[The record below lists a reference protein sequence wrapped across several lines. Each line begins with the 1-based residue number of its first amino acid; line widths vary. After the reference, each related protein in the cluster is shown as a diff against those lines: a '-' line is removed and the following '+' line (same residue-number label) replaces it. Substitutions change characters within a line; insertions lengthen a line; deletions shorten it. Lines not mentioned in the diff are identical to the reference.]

1 MQRETTERK
10 KSPRK
15 IYIFI
20 SEGRKEQNEQGSIE
34 MKNEFFSLFQAIFN
48 KKKNSFFLTEIYLH
62 KLFKEK
68 AREGK

>member
-34 MKNEFFSLFQAIFN
+34 MKNEFFCV
-48 KKKNSFFLTEIYLH
+48 
-62 KLFKEK
+62 EK
-68 AREGK
+68 FEEKSAS